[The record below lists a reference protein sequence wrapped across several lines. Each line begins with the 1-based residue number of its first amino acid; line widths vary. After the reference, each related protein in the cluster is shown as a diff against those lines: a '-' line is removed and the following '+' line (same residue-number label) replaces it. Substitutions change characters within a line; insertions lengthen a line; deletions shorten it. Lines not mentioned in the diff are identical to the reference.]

1 MMFAPMAQAATLMGP
16 AEPGKPER
24 WTPIEGSPP
33 VRSAKED
40 RRAVLELP
48 CPFSKLENWRA
59 AWDIEL
65 PRGGRVPV
73 YPGLY
78 VTYGPGKDQDAD
90 MAVAQIAASRELG
103 AQGFVLFEMEDQIL
117 GGLLP
122 LLRLG
127 LTSR

>member
-1 MMFAPMAQAATLMGP
+1 MLTVMIIAAMAQAATLMGP

-24 WTPIEGSPP
+24 WAPIEGSRPGI
-33 VRSAKED
+33 SN
-40 RRAVLELP
+40 
-48 CPFSKLENWRA
+48 C
-59 AWDIEL
+59 
-65 PRGGRVPV
+65 RGGRVPV

-90 MAVAQIAASRELG
+90 MAIAQIAASRELG
-103 AQGFVLFEMEDQIL
+103 RPGFRPLRDGGPDSK